1 MSDPVDGP
9 ETSIDA
15 DATTFRDYVESQL
28 ESRTSV
34 IEVQGIS
41 NTEAFVVVR
50 DSANAPVFGDIC
62 RSNQLSF
69 GNVTTSDDGERV
81 IINVSKAIN
90 AN

>member
-1 MSDPVDGP
+1 MSDPSDAID
-9 ETSIDA
+9 TSITTDA
-15 DATTFRDYVESQL
+15 STFRDYVEAQL
-28 ESRTSV
+28 ESRTAV
-34 IEVQGIS
+34 VEVQGIS